1 MCTRS
6 TDPPTN
12 SRKPRLEPWTAD
24 RTWQKDEAIERG
36 EMLSLQQLVAQ
47 VRASQV
53 GLQSKLVSHPM
64 GGGYLFLV
72 LGAELGRLAKARAC

>member
-1 MCTRS
+1 
-6 TDPPTN
+6 
-12 SRKPRLEPWTAD
+12 
-24 RTWQKDEAIERG
+24 
-36 EMLSLQQLVAQ
+36 MLSLQQLVAQ

>member
-1 MCTRS
+1 
-6 TDPPTN
+6 
-12 SRKPRLEPWTAD
+12 
-24 RTWQKDEAIERG
+24 
-36 EMLSLQQLVAQ
+36 MLSPQQLVAQ

-64 GGGYLFLV
+64 DGGYLFLV